1 MGYSISVKFKNENQ
15 KHKSIDFIKENKEI
29 INKIVSTPLTGGIRL
44 PYFNAESFSE
54 DEDIPY
60 GPKGKNL
67 IGWKET
73 GISKGLYSFVLWL
86 AHKNGQSFYYYD
98 DEKSKFTVRES
109 FDENLRET
117 QVNSKGFLFKEEII
131 MDKGFFI
138 KFIQYLAEEEKNYS
152 SLLEHMNILE
162 NNWNEKFKPAVK
174 IKIR

>member
-1 MGYSISVKFKNENQ
+1 MGYSISIKFKNETQ
-15 KHKSIDFIKENKEI
+15 KQKSVDFIKENQEI
-29 INKIVSTPLTGGIRL
+29 INKIVSTQLMGSMSL

-60 GPKGKNL
+60 SLKGKNL

-86 AHKNGQSFYYYD
+86 AYKNGQSFYYYD

-109 FDENLRET
+109 FDKNLRET
-117 QVNSKGFLFKEEII
+117 QVNSKGFLFKEQII
-131 MDKGFFI
+131 IDKGFFI
-138 KFIQYLAEEEKNYS
+138 KFIQYLAEDEKNYS

-162 NNWNEKFKPAVK
+162 NNWNEKFKPVVKMK
-174 IKIR
+174 IK